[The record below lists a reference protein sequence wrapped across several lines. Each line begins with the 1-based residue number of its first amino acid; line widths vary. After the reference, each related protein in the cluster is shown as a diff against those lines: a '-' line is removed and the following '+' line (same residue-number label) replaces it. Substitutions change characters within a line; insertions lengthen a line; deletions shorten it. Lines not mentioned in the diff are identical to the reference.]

1 MPPACPVD
9 RYVRR
14 YDGATAKECHRL
26 ARWMVTFVAKSREGE
41 LTNPFIKYQTMSQ
54 LGLPPTRSVPLSRR
68 HWTLR
73 GQTLVENQ
81 RGRESFSAIDLP
93 HGESV
98 ARKRLPTPLRRARRG
113 QSLVEFAMV
122 ALVVYLLL
130 AAILT
135 FGHALYVAQ
144 GLQQA
149 ADLAAREI
157 ARTPLGAN
165 DTFKAAL
172 ANPLVQGAIYSEDY
186 LVFDLHTLDE
196 NQSFFQDIVPDW
208 PLLNQQLATLM
219 IVDNSIP
226 GQRLLRYPGAL
237 LNSETSP
244 TGFTVGIPL
253 VTDRTETGVE
263 TIRWVPVI
271 EEIESPD
278 NPDPFQISSNQR
290 GIVALRINYPF
301 QSAAMSSFRA
311 NPAGPFE
318 PTIGQPNIANDPG
331 VVQLNEPISGRV
343 DDGLLGSP
351 EGGIYS
357 GPFGLGAQAAFGS
370 DEFVGESPVRAVRP
384 YRRVIS
390 AQAIYRREIFE

>member
-1 MPPACPVD
+1 
-9 RYVRR
+9 
-14 YDGATAKECHRL
+14 
-26 ARWMVTFVAKSREGE
+26 
-41 LTNPFIKYQTMSQ
+41 MSQ
-54 LGLPPTRSVPLSRR
+54 LGLPPTRSAPRSRR
-68 HWTLR
+68 H
-73 GQTLVENQ
+73 
-81 RGRESFSAIDLP
+81 D
-93 HGESV
+93 
-98 ARKRLPTPLRRARRG
+98 ARRG
-113 QSLVEFAMV
+113 QSLVEFALV
-122 ALVVYLLL
+122 ALVMYLLL

-149 ADLAAREI
+149 VDLAAREI
-157 ARTPLGAN
+157 ARTPLPA
-165 DTFKAAL
+165 DATFDDAL
-172 ANPLVQGAIYSEDY
+172 ANPLVKGAIYSEDY